1 MTATTTLQRRAET
14 WWAAAAT
21 AMVLAVAGCAD
32 VGDTLRADIG
42 AVPVISVNPT
52 VLEIDVTTGEIEAG
66 VVIVTNVGRD
76 TLHVDGVTGGAAGF
90 AVELFPAQ
98 IAPGGEADILF
109 SVDPA
114 DVVDSV
120 AYFDIESDA
129 ANGVVEVT
137 VTAIG
142 DGGTTVTFAQD
153 ILPIFEASCIKSGC
167 HAQTNPAAGL
177 YLGSY
182 TLALARVTPGQPSQS
197 LLYLKLQPT
206 GTMPADGGPIPSA
219 QRELIR
225 QWIEDGAPE

>member
-14 WWAAAAT
+14 WWAAAAA
-21 AMVLAVAGCAD
+21 AMVVAVAGCAD
-32 VGDTLRADIG
+32 IGDTLRADIG
-42 AVPVISVNPT
+42 NVPVISVNPT
-52 VLEIDVTTGEIEAG
+52 VLEIDVATGEIEAG

-76 TLHVDGVTGGAAGF
+76 TLHVDGVTGGSAGF
-90 AVELFPAQ
+90 EVVTFPTR

-129 ANGVVEVT
+129 ANGTIEVT
-137 VTAIG
+137 VAAIG
-142 DGGTTVTFAQD
+142 GGGTTVTFTQD

-167 HAQTNPAAGL
+167 HAQSSPPAGL
-177 YLGSY
+177 YLGDYSL
-182 TLALARVTPGQPSQS
+182 TLDRVTPGQPSQS
-197 LLYLKLQPT
+197 RLYTKLRPT
-206 GTMPADGGPIPSA
+206 GNMPADGAAIPSD